1 MWNCRVVFELFK
13 SVVPQTAENFRALCT
28 GERGMGRAG
37 RQLWYRG
44 SIFHRIVPGFMLQ
57 GGDFTACNGE
67 KNRLEP
73 LFLIFF
79 RAKWFEEVKSC
90 AFQALVASR
99 STMVVGRSQ
108 MRISSVTTIALVRPA
123 PRPLVSVVSKQ
134 QLTQVL
140 HCNRATVNGKLR
152 SRHKQVAVLHYG
164 AC

>member
-1 MWNCRVVFELFK
+1 MFELFK
-13 SVVPQTAENFRALCT
+13 SVVPQTVENFRALCT

-67 KNRLEP
+67 KNQLES
-73 LFLIFF
+73 LFLIFV
-79 RAKWFEEVKSC
+79 RAKWFKEAESC

-108 MRISSVTTIALVRPA
+108 MRTSSVTTIAPVRPA
-123 PRPLVSVVSKQ
+123 ARPLVSVVSKQ

-152 SRHKQVAVLHYG
+152 SRHQQVTVLHYG